1 MIHHEIAVQLGHPV
15 EQVFAFL
22 ADSRNLP
29 TWQSDLIEIEQL
41 TAGPLRVGTQVREV
55 RRQGPRQAENRA
67 EVQVFE
73 PNKRFTLKTT
83 TEPQV
88 TVSYSFEPHQDGT
101 RLTYEFVMVTSGFMR
116 LLEPLISGAIKK
128 QSGQDLEKLKQVLAG
143 A

>member
-1 MIHHEIAVQLGHPV
+1 MIHHEVAIHLDHPV

-22 ADSRNLP
+22 ADTRNLP
-29 TWQSDLIEIEQL
+29 AWQSDLIEIEQL
-41 TAGPLRVGTQVREV
+41 TAGPLRAGTQVREV

-83 TEPQV
+83 TQPPV
-88 TVSYSFEPHQDGT
+88 TVSYSFETHQGGT
-101 RLTYEFVMVTSGFMR
+101 RLTYEFVMLTSGLMR

-128 QSGQDLEKLKQVLAG
+128 QSEQDFEKLKLVLAG
-143 A
+143 